1 MNTQHSPFGAPRKE
15 LINGLQKGVVALLFV
30 LLLASAGIYMLMSTD
45 LEKQN
50 TQQERL
56 SALLGLVYSAEE
68 HWLEWLLIDDEQIF
82 ADDITPGSASRLHQM
97 LLSEYRLIDNYLS
110 FFELEQEAGVDTSL
124 ALLNRLSTR
133 QLDTVLLSAAER
145 REMYSAFE
153 HLKTVN
159 NVLLQVGVDLDYQRQ
174 VFLSGLIWV
183 PVAMFLLITFIVVL
197 MTARFGRQLRSGFAL
212 LHYVLDHRRHGH
224 AGILPARPMVDEFT
238 DLSHTIDNELASRN
252 YDLELQGDNL
262 LLIDKALAK
271 TNDAFIVTNRDGHV
285 VWLSAGAERLWQ
297 KNSDVF
303 ESLLGIDSGLELPTG
318 ERIADEVLLSEQT
331 HKMVL
336 SDGVYWLTVKDFVCD
351 DKDQEEAE
359 IDTGSDNGPCLE
371 RFISIQTKVNFAEFD
386 VLHHSLTL
394 MEKDVWNTPIRMTR
408 VDSPY
413 YGFASSLETIRQKVN
428 SVFEALSFVTNSS
441 TSALKITKLQQI
453 ASLIDEKNQH
463 NKSNLPDI
471 VVQDESIEQVHDES
485 VSIENASLAD
495 DLQAELN
502 EMAWLS
508 EQIRGSFLLGYE
520 LVLQRLALVE
530 KDLSSDVFLLNDVDR
545 CLNEVR
551 AGVMTSLVA
560 TEGQSVEIRRR
571 FAVDVEHDISLVQE
585 QVEAMQTMAAST
597 LSLLESDRSVGMA
610 RLDRARDS
618 IHQMQERV
626 ESLVNKTMLSL
637 IQDPSLAYPKKE
649 SDEQREES

>member
-50 TQQERL
+50 TQQEKL

-82 ADDITPGSASRLHQM
+82 EGDITPSSASHLHQM
-97 LLSEYRLIDNYLS
+97 LVSEYRLMDSYLS
-110 FFELEQEAGVDTSL
+110 LFELEQASGVDASL
-124 ALLNRLSTR
+124 ALLNKLSSR
-133 QLDTVLLSAAER
+133 HLDTVPLSPAER
-145 REMYSAFE
+145 RDVYKAFE

-159 NVLLQVGVDLDYQRQ
+159 NALLQIGVDIDYQRQ

-183 PVAMFLLITFIVVL
+183 PVAMFLLITFMVVL

-262 LLIDKALAK
+262 VLIDKALSK
-271 TNDAFIVTNRDGHV
+271 IDDAFFVTNRDGHL

-297 KNSDVF
+297 QNTASF
-303 ESLLGIDSGLELPTG
+303 EVLLGIDSGLELPTG
-318 ERIADEVLLSEQT
+318 ERIADEVLLSDKA
-331 HKMVL
+331 HKMTL
-336 SDGVYWLTVKDFVCD
+336 SDGVYWLSVSEFDSEEQS
-351 DKDQEEAE
+351 QEKAE
-359 IDTGSDNGPCLE
+359 IDEENESTPCLS
-371 RFISIQTKVNFAEFD
+371 RFVSIQTKASFAEFN

-408 VDSPY
+408 SDSPY
-413 YGFASSLETIRQKVN
+413 TGFAQSLETIRQNV
-428 SVFEALSFVTNSS
+428 SAVFDTLNFVS
-441 TSALKITKLQQI
+441 TPSEPLEKITKLQQI

-463 NKSNLPDI
+463 NKIILSEP
-471 VVQDESIEQVHDES
+471 VVQNSDVQTECAQDDSTFDELKD
-485 VSIENASLAD
+485 
-495 DLQAELN
+495 ELN
-502 EMAWLS
+502 DMAWLS
-508 EQIRGSFLLGYE
+508 EQVRDSFLLGYE
-520 LVLQRLALVE
+520 LILQRLALVE
-530 KDLSSDVFLLNDVDR
+530 KDLSSDVFLLKDVDR

-551 AGVMTSLVA
+551 AGVMTSLSA
-560 TEGQSVEIRRR
+560 TEGESLAVRRR
-571 FAVDVEHDISLVQE
+571 FAIDLEHDISVVQE
-585 QVEAMQTMAAST
+585 QIETMQSMAAST

-618 IHQMQERV
+618 INQMQERV
-626 ESLVNKTMLSL
+626 AGLVNKTTLSL
-637 IQDPSLAYPKKE
+637 AQDRRLAYHNIE
-649 SDEQREES
+649 SDEQREGS